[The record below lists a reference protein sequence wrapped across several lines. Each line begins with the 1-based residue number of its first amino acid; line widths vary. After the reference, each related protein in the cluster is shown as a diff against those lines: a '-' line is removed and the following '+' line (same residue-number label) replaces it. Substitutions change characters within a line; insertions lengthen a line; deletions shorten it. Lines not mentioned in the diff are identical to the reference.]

1 MSVLQSIQID
11 PTDCKSVLAEI
22 QIDPTAFHTEPGP
35 NRPGAVSTFKFRVIG
50 FVKREIVQISDTLH
64 DSRLTQIPMNPTL
77 NAVPAVGEL

>member
-22 QIDPTAFHTEPGP
+22 QIDPTTFHTEPGLS
-35 NRPGAVSTFKFRVIG
+35 AVSTFKFRVIG
-50 FVKREIVQISDTLH
+50 FVKREIVQIRGTLH

-77 NAVPAVGEL
+77 NTVPAVGEL